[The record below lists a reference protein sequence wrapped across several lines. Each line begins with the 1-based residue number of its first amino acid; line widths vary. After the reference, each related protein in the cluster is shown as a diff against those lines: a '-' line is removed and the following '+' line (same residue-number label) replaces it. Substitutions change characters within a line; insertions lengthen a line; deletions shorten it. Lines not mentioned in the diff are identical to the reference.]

1 MTNNI
6 NNSIAIECKEVAV
19 DVAPSEDTFCGYL
32 LSYDEIAKEHGRSL
46 SGNGDKKIR
55 SGAGGDY
62 RKFLPRQRDILLEVE
77 PRVVLMAV
85 FKILAQCEGAKVPS
99 SILGKRTWID
109 LNILSGNGKYQDRY
123 LGSLVSRT
131 DTQLGRAYLLGIL
144 ARPTADRDVLEKRQ
158 AIVKEMVNN
167 STLYERLHT
176 ELKDSAADES
186 HLLSFWNQYL
196 QLPGTMNKQYF
207 QYEDDSCL
215 GRMLNNSPAML
226 SVKSSYVNFRKISNA
241 CTEIASSVLLPAFGI
256 WTAVQFFGF
265 LGASPQALED
275 YAARFTAASSSTGP
289 LFAGLLLLAQQNL
302 LATAGVT
309 LAAGGLIATGLR
321 STLGWCKADI
331 QSEALVQ
338 NKLVQVA
345 TYYKHTKNV
354 YRILSEHP
362 DLAEKFEHFSDLRSF
377 ATAENPRLKALFEM
391 LETATFEEKRE
402 WFFSRGGV
410 LLCFQLLQDEEMQEL
425 LGRGLNAVAEV
436 DAFLSISALY
446 NEYKEKRVHYC
457 FPLYEKKDSP
467 HFSLENFW
475 NPFVDV
481 NQAVQNSVEMGGEN
495 RRNAVVTGPNSSGKS
510 TTIKGIALSMMI
522 AQSFGIAPADKMA
535 FTPFS
540 HLATYMDITDDIS
553 NKASLFQ
560 SEIQRAVELCRVIEE
575 LGDAGFT
582 FSMFDELFS
591 GTSPNEGMA
600 MAYAL
605 AKRLGSYQN
614 SVSLLATHYAALTR
628 LETDTNDF
636 SNYKT
641 AVAFS
646 SSQRIERPFSLE
658 RGISKQRIALAVARE
673 QGVHSKIVDDAEEL
687 LNGME

>member
-1 MTNNI
+1 M
-6 NNSIAIECKEVAV
+6 
-19 DVAPSEDTFCGYL
+19 
-32 LSYDEIAKEHGRSL
+32 
-46 SGNGDKKIR
+46 
-55 SGAGGDY
+55 
-62 RKFLPRQRDILLEVE
+62 
-77 PRVVLMAV
+77 
-85 FKILAQCEGAKVPS
+85 
-99 SILGKRTWID
+99 
-109 LNILSGNGKYQDRY
+109 
-123 LGSLVSRT
+123 
-131 DTQLGRAYLLGIL
+131 
-144 ARPTADRDVLEKRQ
+144 
-158 AIVKEMVNN
+158 
-167 STLYERLHT
+167 
-176 ELKDSAADES
+176 
-186 HLLSFWNQYL
+186 
-196 QLPGTMNKQYF
+196 
-207 QYEDDSCL
+207 
-215 GRMLNNSPAML
+215 
-226 SVKSSYVNFRKISNA
+226 
-241 CTEIASSVLLPAFGI
+241 
-256 WTAVQFFGF
+256 
-265 LGASPQALED
+265 
-275 YAARFTAASSSTGP
+275 
-289 LFAGLLLLAQQNL
+289 
-302 LATAGVT
+302 
-309 LAAGGLIATGLR
+309 
-321 STLGWCKADI
+321 
-331 QSEALVQ
+331 
-338 NKLVQVA
+338 
-345 TYYKHTKNV
+345 
-354 YRILSEHP
+354 
-362 DLAEKFEHFSDLRSF
+362 
-377 ATAENPRLKALFEM
+377 
-391 LETATFEEKRE
+391 
-402 WFFSRGGV
+402 
-410 LLCFQLLQDEEMQEL
+410 
-425 LGRGLNAVAEV
+425 
-436 DAFLSISALY
+436 
-446 NEYKEKRVHYC
+446 
-457 FPLYEKKDSP
+457 
-467 HFSLENFW
+467 
-475 NPFVDV
+475 DV

-522 AQSFGIAPADKMA
+522 AQSFGIAPADKMV